1 MTITTF
7 HEFLYAAGLFDGL
20 LVDLCAEQ
28 GVISR
33 AQLLAYME
41 RHGIAPDDK
50 DKLIERYC
58 RTSILYEEGNYEY
71 TVNPIVAGLVN
82 FYERRGKLTNA
93 DFLRDRIYE
102 IGKLTDLW
110 PFGLGFEQHHGRCAL

>member
-1 MTITTF
+1 M
-7 HEFLYAAGLFDGL
+7 

-28 GVISR
+28 AVISR
-33 AQLLAYME
+33 AQLLNYME

-58 RTSILYEEGNYEY
+58 LTSILYEEGNYEY
-71 TVNPIVAGLVN
+71 TVNPIVTSLVN

-93 DFLRDRIYE
+93 DFLRDQIYE
-102 IGKLTDLW
+102 IGKLTDL
-110 PFGLGFEQHHGRCAL
+110 